1 MLDIISN
8 LQGFSALISTTADVH
23 VRPLS
28 PSLLS
33 FRYLFHYPDKN
44 SQHRQIET
52 FTDASI
58 TCF

>member
-8 LQGFSALISTTADVH
+8 LHGFSAQTSTTADVH

-33 FRYLFHYPDKN
+33 FRIFFIIQTKIHSALEVL
-44 SQHRQIET
+44 RRCAI
-52 FTDASI
+52 
-58 TCF
+58 